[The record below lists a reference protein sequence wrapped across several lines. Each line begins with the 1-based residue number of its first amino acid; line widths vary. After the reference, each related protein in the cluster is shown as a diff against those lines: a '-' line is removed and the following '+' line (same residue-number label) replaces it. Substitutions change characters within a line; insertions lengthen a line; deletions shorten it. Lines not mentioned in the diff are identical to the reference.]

1 MKVFVLGNK
10 ALKEDSLAIQIAEEL
25 KKETKFNFVELDPV
39 ETPNE
44 EEILIID
51 VCKNAK
57 RVELRNVEDF
67 EFKKELSVHG
77 YSIIEELLLLKKIG
91 KVKSIKIIAIPYK
104 MEKEKAKEEVKK
116 ILSSLN
122 L

>member
-25 KKETKFNFVELDPV
+25 KKETKFNFIELDPI

-44 EEILIID
+44 EEILIMD

-67 EFKKELSVHG
+67 EFKKDLSVHG

-91 KVKSIKIIAIPYK
+91 KVKNIKIIVIPYK

-116 ILSSLN
+116 ILTSLD